1 MRLARHFS
9 LLAIALLA
17 RHAGAQPQEMPK
29 VEMPPPLTQE
39 QQCLLNVAMFKFP
52 VRETAPPPAIKPV
65 LTEALRMDL
74 SRRSVFASEDGAS
87 YYIVERDNLRGGT
100 RWYGPIA
107 AAELMAACSSE
118 TASTLAK

>member
-1 MRLARHFS
+1 MRLTRHLT
-9 LLAIALLA
+9 LLLLVLLA
-17 RHAGAQPQEMPK
+17 RHADAQPQEASARP
-29 VEMPPPLTQE
+29 QE

-52 VRETAPPPAIKPV
+52 VLATEPPPAIKPV

-87 YYIVERDNLRGGT
+87 YYVAERGNLRGET
-100 RWYGPIA
+100 RWYEPIA
-107 AAELMAACSSE
+107 KAELIAACSSE

>member
-1 MRLARHFS
+1 MRLKRHLTLV
-9 LLAIALLA
+9 LLGLLA
-17 RHAGAQPQEMPK
+17 RHVGAQQQEMPK

-39 QQCLLNVAMFKFP
+39 QQCLLNVAVFKYP
-52 VRETAPPPAIKPV
+52 ARASEPPPPIKPV

-87 YYIVERDNLRGGT
+87 YYIVERGNLRGET

-107 AAELMAACSSE
+107 KTELIVTCASE